1 MPPESIK
8 LRSKRSR
15 PERGAWDAL
24 AGLAIMGLA
33 ISMIGWV
40 NLLTTHRDHSFS
52 ADPIEWFFAVTGS
65 FITISSGL
73 IWVKMRFGPNQL
85 GVMLSAGGVALTE
98 SDVVDP
104 RGPVLT
110 WDAFEGMAEVYHP
123 DGGRELIGSLAGA
136 LPKEGVWWL
145 KPYLVS
151 GELRLGDLDP
161 DQVAEVRAA
170 VSSWA
175 GMEITERSA

>member
-1 MPPESIK
+1 
-8 LRSKRSR
+8 
-15 PERGAWDAL
+15 
-24 AGLAIMGLA
+24 
-33 ISMIGWV
+33 MIGWL
-40 NLLTTHRDHSFS
+40 NLLTTHRDHSLS
-52 ADPIEWFFAVTGS
+52 ADPFEWFFAVTGS
-65 FITISSGL
+65 LITVMTGV
-73 IWVKMRFGPNQL
+73 IWVMMRFGPNQL
-85 GVMLSAGGVALTE
+85 GVMLSAGGIALTD
-98 SDVVDP
+98 SDVVYTA
-104 RGPVLT
+104 GNVLT

-136 LPKEGVWWL
+136 LPKEDVWTL
-145 KPYLVS
+145 KSYLVS